1 MRTDCTAT
9 RMVLGCVCLGLLAAG
24 CSSDLKP
31 TNAKLEKGLNAYF
44 ENHNECL
51 FPAGLKFPY
60 EVSPGVDA
68 KGEKTHMDAMEK
80 AGLLKQQDDLAMH
93 VERYTL
99 TPMGQRVAPR
109 FCYGHKVVTSVD
121 GFTAPVKQG
130 GFMETTASFHATMM
144 DVPIW
149 VKTDQMAAAFPKMAA
164 DVTGAQPGQMMLATA
179 GAGWQVPQ

>member
-60 EVSPGVDA
+60 E
-68 KGEKTHMDAMEK
+68 
-80 AGLLKQQDDLAMH
+80 
-93 VERYTL
+93 
-99 TPMGQRVAPR
+99 
-109 FCYGHKVVTSVD
+109 
-121 GFTAPVKQG
+121 
-130 GFMETTASFHATMM
+130 
-144 DVPIW
+144 
-149 VKTDQMAAAFPKMAA
+149 
-164 DVTGAQPGQMMLATA
+164 
-179 GAGWQVPQ
+179 